1 MLFKNIKDQDFIRV
15 YNCLLD
21 NKSEYFL
28 NQNEYYIYALL
39 FVNRMMDGSIKVNID
54 LLNQMM
60 PNKFTSKENL
70 NKRKILE
77 TLQSLISKK
86 VIKLENE
93 NDITSI
99 KYYTLLE
106 LTVNDFLL
114 MNNGLIDE
122 KENESTNQ
130 VNQYKN
136 FTKIPY
142 HKFYDLD
149 IRDFYIY
156 SLTAKWKHGFK
167 CSYETWKNILN
178 LNDNK
183 YAMKVINDAVDRGV
197 IYKNIGDYI
206 AEKRQDIN
214 TYYIHEISDDLKT
227 IQSKKNE
234 KIIPLPVSDDV
245 AESDIEPEQEE
256 DEEYYHETI
265 SAFKNPTRDPNQF
278 PEVEHYLRYL
288 IAKERKKKGISNT
301 LDEKLIRAA
310 EKRIKDLGGEENNI
324 KVKINIKQAKI
335 ELAKM
340 KSQLEE
346 DEHKQQEINRIEMIK
361 NAEGLFVTRDGKDIE
376 LKDIDDLLLTDS
388 ILMVKKDYR
397 GNRFIDVVDEI
408 PVRNIIEGIEDRTQS
423 SNLPDDKKHIMLE
436 NLKEIIRKN
445 RKEFIVEFDDYRRK
459 YIKFINQT
467 RKYDEEWIGDI
478 FMAFGEN
485 NIENIS
491 LSSRIRKENNKKQN
505 VVIPKNDQDGI
516 DIVTLFQ

>member
-1 MLFKNIKDQDFIRV
+1 MENIFIQIPNAFLV
-15 YNCLLD
+15 EGEEKLTCEELYLYYLLCLHES
-21 NKSEYFL
+21 KWL
-28 NQNEYYIYALL
+28 NRLET
-39 FVNRMMDGSIKVNID
+39 NID
-54 LLNQMM
+54 LLSSQIYLAKNIHK
-60 PNKFTSKENL
+60 NKA
-70 NKRKILE
+70 KIYE
-77 TLQSLISKK
+77 TLMSLKQKDVIHFDDIPKTDKGNVITSSLITITKHPVSFYNNHDEKYK
-86 VIKLENE
+86 NGFEQIHINLFNMVSDLKHSERAKYFMVLVYIRKTKREISFDEWSSVLDVSVKTAKSLIAEMEKLKLIN
-93 NDITSI
+93 II
-99 KYYTLLE
+99 HGKYYI
-106 LTVNDFLL
+106 ND
-114 MNNGLIDE
+114 ND
-122 KENESTNQ
+122 Q
-130 VNQYKN
+130 VRQEINQYSVNNKN
-136 FTKIPY
+136 AP
-142 HKFYDLD
+142 
-149 IRDFYIY
+149 
-156 SLTAKWKHGFK
+156 S
-167 CSYETWKNILN
+167 
-178 LNDNK
+178 
-183 YAMKVINDAVDRGV
+183 
-197 IYKNIGDYI
+197 
-206 AEKRQDIN
+206 
-214 TYYIHEISDDLKT
+214 
-227 IQSKKNE
+227 
-234 KIIPLPVSDDV
+234 VSDDV
-245 AESDIEPEQEE
+245 AKSDIEPEPEE

-301 LDEKLIRAA
+301 LDEKLIRSA

-324 KVKINIKQAKI
+324 KVKINMKQAKI